1 MSSSSVQ
8 LTSLNGNDTIATAVQ
23 FLDDVHDKHYDEGS
37 LRRYLIEKR
46 KLTNVQVDQVFRI
59 YNNRGR
65 EKSTKIHIHSSE
77 MWPSSSSERPERIVG
92 IKKKK
97 NTPNGWLVDCSKGS
111 AGYKLVGDF
120 VNSEKR
126 YCDLLEC
133 LWTGYYMK
141 LSEMAFGRKF
151 RMSQK
156 KTEEMFQT
164 IPHFLNFHTT
174 FYKDLKAG
182 EDIGRMFVRLLHFFK
197 KYPEYMKSLTV
208 TIKQLGTYAGDTVF
222 QKCLKQIRRD
232 SKFQPHDLV
241 GLMLVPLDRMM
252 EYQVFLDQLVALA
265 NKTQSSCEYLN
276 KAARRIGRISSY
288 IKKYRSVINNM
299 HEIYRVQI
307 YLAGQVD
314 IFADKRRLIR
324 RGMII
329 RRTEGWTARNKQ
341 YVFFLFNDILLWTT
355 KKGAFQNVV
364 PLVKCEV
371 LPWEARNNSKHKLK
385 LIARE
390 DRVKTLWLECKSQ
403 RQRNDW
409 YGSLERAIVDSH
421 KLLYEE
427 VIELPALLAYEDSD
441 EEEEKAKHASVLNN
455 NKKTAMVKTVD
466 KIARNSGSRSSLNF
480 GSRGSLNLS
489 PRSNLMAIAEN
500 EGENKKHDSDSEDFA
515 YDYEC
520 SQNYSTYEFKGF
532 DPFNDTASQI
542 SESDLRF
549 YEENSRYKKIRDGT
563 TAGSLSPF
571 RNDSRGQMSNSGS
584 MHELTYNSSGSMIN
598 TANSPSHGDNIEKN
612 RSRTDVS
619 HYISKSPR
627 FVRKSGI
634 IRRSDGDEAEVPVSP
649 VGSPSVTIS
658 LSNFV

>member
-1 MSSSSVQ
+1 
-8 LTSLNGNDTIATAVQ
+8 
-23 FLDDVHDKHYDEGS
+23 
-37 LRRYLIEKR
+37 
-46 KLTNVQVDQVFRI
+46 
-59 YNNRGR
+59 
-65 EKSTKIHIHSSE
+65 
-77 MWPSSSSERPERIVG
+77 
-92 IKKKK
+92 
-97 NTPNGWLVDCSKGS
+97 
-111 AGYKLVGDF
+111 
-120 VNSEKR
+120 
-126 YCDLLEC
+126 
-133 LWTGYYMK
+133 
-141 LSEMAFGRKF
+141 
-151 RMSQK
+151 
-156 KTEEMFQT
+156 
-164 IPHFLNFHTT
+164 
-174 FYKDLKAG
+174 LKAG

-208 TIKQLGTYAGDTVF
+208 TIKQLGTYAGDKVF

-241 GLMLVPLDRMM
+241 GLMLIPLDRIV
-252 EYQVFLDQLVALA
+252 EYKVFLDNLVALA
-265 NKTQSSCEYLN
+265 NATKSRSEYLN

-288 IKKYRSVINNM
+288 IKKYRSVINNI

-314 IFADKRRLIR
+314 IFADKRRLIK

-364 PLVKCEV
+364 PLEKCEV

-403 RQRNDW
+403 RQRDDW
-409 YGSLERAIVDSH
+409 YCTLERAIVDSH
-421 KLLYEE
+421 KLLFQEM
-427 VIELPALLAYEDSD
+427 IELPEVVVYEDSD
-441 EEEEKAKHASVLNN
+441 EEQKVKHPSDLNN
-455 NKKTAMVKTVD
+455 NENAVLKKTVD
-466 KIARNSGSRSSLNF
+466 KISINPGSRSSLNL
-480 GSRGSLNLS
+480 GSRSSLHLS
-489 PRSNLMAIAEN
+489 SRSSLMAIAEN

-584 MHELTYNSSGSMIN
+584 MNELTYNSSGSMIN